1 MLRYVRSSKV
11 FWESLHPHCFV
22 TCLRNNKCMEE
33 LCGDWLTHW
42 QTDAYNKQIHTCLLL
57 LSCAWICMNACLHGF
72 NMTHGNIVEG
82 RPTKVGELPAMFTTS
97 KEIHFFLNLAKH
109 WLQHGEPVRG
119 TVYKKKRIKKKKH
132 ERGKKNLCKHGTINR
147 SNSRF
152 RTMHVMTYIFLWY
165 NFHTSYSHQLQFV
178 VFSF

>member
-1 MLRYVRSSKV
+1 MSSGRESPLFCYLSQEYYMYGRAVWKRINPLTNWCLQQTNSHLSSSSTVLRLNLYECMSPWIQHDT
-11 FWESLHPHCFV
+11 WEHRGRTP
-22 TCLRNNKCMEE
+22 NKN
-33 LCGDWLTHW
+33 GRTPGHV
-42 QTDAYNKQIHTCLLL
+42 H
-57 LSCAWICMNACLHGF
+57 
-72 NMTHGNIVEG
+72 NIQKNTE
-82 RPTKVGELPAMFTTS
+82 S
-97 KEIHFFLNLAKH
+97 FFNLAKH

-119 TVYKKKRIKKKKH
+119 TVYKKRKKRGFKKKKTWT
-132 ERGKKNLCKHGTINR
+132 EKNLCKHGTINR

>member
-1 MLRYVRSSKV
+1 
-11 FWESLHPHCFV
+11 
-22 TCLRNNKCMEE
+22 MEE
-33 LCGDWLTHW
+33 LCGNWLTHW
-42 QTDAYNKQIHTCLLL
+42 QTDAYNKQIHTRPLLL
-57 LSCAWICMNACLHGF
+57 LPCAWICMSPWIQHDTWEHRGRTPNKNGRAPGHV
-72 NMTHGNIVEG
+72 HNIQKNTE
-82 RPTKVGELPAMFTTS
+82 F
-97 KEIHFFLNLAKH
+97 FFLNLAKH

-119 TVYKKKRIKKKKH
+119 TVYKKKKKKKGLKK
-132 ERGKKNLCKHGTINR
+132 ENMNGKKPLCKHGTINR

>member
-1 MLRYVRSSKV
+1 MYGRALWRLINPLTNWCLQQTNSHLSSSTALRLNLYECMSPWVQHDT
-11 FWESLHPHCFV
+11 WEHRGRTP
-22 TCLRNNKCMEE
+22 NKS
-33 LCGDWLTHW
+33 GRAPGHV
-42 QTDAYNKQIHTCLLL
+42 H
-57 LSCAWICMNACLHGF
+57 
-72 NMTHGNIVEG
+72 NIQKNT
-82 RPTKVGELPAMFTTS
+82 PFF
-97 KEIHFFLNLAKH
+97 FFLNLAKH

-119 TVYKKKRIKKKKH
+119 TVYLKKKWKRFKKPKKKTNMNG
-132 ERGKKNLCKHGTINR
+132 EKNLCKHGTINR